1 MFYIIFEKNTFYNTI
16 YTYLSFFCI
25 VDFIISLYYNWLA
38 IKFNI
43 RLYKL
48 ILKKKSKVG
57 DYIMI
62 EFQKS
67 DIAIFASVTALAI
80 SILALVISLSPP
92 KQIKS
97 DISGEINTSTLQ
109 KVPVPAP
116 VPPAVPTALLNQPSG
131 KRSAQQNLSL
141 DEITNPPKLEHNK
154 TKVLEKKENNSPN
167 SLNVTSSK
175 LGDARQKLKRVP
187 TKKVSQILNF
197 GRHGITNST
206 LNNVKLKKVVVK
218 SFTRNNSLLDPNSL
232 EGIMAIRRKK
242 LEGEDSN
249 LSEQNYVSPIKK
261 GKKPCELSGL
271 AQQVSGKVK
280 VEVSNEDSREDSS
293 AWSEGD
299 SYFQTDDSPKNGTSV
314 GLYVSNNVEAPKNK
328 MDYTPKNNVFAD
340 IIDNNVEVVENNKI
354 DDGENSNYDNISDE
368 AKNLFKQK

>member
-1 MFYIIFEKNTFYNTI
+1 
-16 YTYLSFFCI
+16 
-25 VDFIISLYYNWLA
+25 
-38 IKFNI
+38 
-43 RLYKL
+43 
-48 ILKKKSKVG
+48 
-57 DYIMI
+57 MI